1 MGGEIKTHVNLN
13 EGMMFIVRDPQGH
26 IKEHKVVSDKEEVDI
41 KRGTRKSSRVS
52 LLATNSATTYL
63 GSVPASAPNKGV
75 RTAWSE
81 SS

>member
-41 KRGTRKSSRVS
+41 KRGTRK
-52 LLATNSATTYL
+52 LKE
-63 GSVPASAPNKGV
+63 APW
-75 RTAWSE
+75 RRD
-81 SS
+81 